1 MRTKKQRIACLLSFA
16 LLFGMIPASNVSAA
30 KKVSLSAKRLTV
42 TKGKRKTLK
51 VKNTKKKVKWKILS
65 GKQYISLK
73 KKGNV
78 AVSIKG
84 KKKGTAKVR
93 AVVGKKKF
101 TCTVTVKNKNTDK
114 KKKPTATP
122 GQSKTTPM
130 PGGNKTPTNTVA
142 PTNTAT
148 PTNTTT
154 PSPVIDP
161 NLDNA
166 PEGANADDVKAL
178 KELIRIQKERGANV
192 SEDMSDDSE
201 YTWENGKLTEIDW
214 ENKDLSGNL
223 DVSGCEWMREFEISG
238 MFQKQPIRIGCE

>member
-1 MRTKKQRIACLLSFA
+1 MRTKKQLIACLLSFA

-30 KKVSLSAKRLTV
+30 KKVSLSAKKLTV

-65 GKQYISLK
+65 GKKYISLK
-73 KKGNV
+73 KKGKV

-84 KKKGTAKVR
+84 KKKGKAKVR
-93 AVVGKKKF
+93 AVVGKKKL

-122 GQSKTTPM
+122 GQSKTTPT
-130 PGGNKTPTNTVA
+130 PDGNKTPTNTA
-142 PTNTAT
+142 A

-154 PSPVIDP
+154 PPPVIDP

-201 YTWENGKLTEIDW
+201 YTWENGKTYPVI
-214 ENKDLSGNL
+214 
-223 DVSGCEWMREFEISG
+223 WM
-238 MFQKQPIRIGCE
+238 